1 MSLELAR
8 HPRLERLLAGVLR
21 RGTWLATGVIA
32 LGLALSLIGW
42 PESTPAVT
50 MTSTRIV
57 ILGVA
62 LFILLPVFRVLL
74 MIIVFVREGDYCF
87 GAIATLV
94 LAIIILSAALG
105 MHMIS
110 AIPDGAQHL
119 QSTGKT
125 APPTRVTPPSETAA
139 ASRLVALALSCRHQ

>member
-1 MSLELAR
+1 MSPDLAR
-8 HPRLERLLAGVLR
+8 HPRLEGLLARVLR
-21 RGTWLATGVIA
+21 HGTWLATGVIA

-42 PESTPAVT
+42 PDSTSAVT
-50 MTSTRIV
+50 MTSARIV

-94 LAIIILSAALG
+94 LAIIMLGAALG
-105 MHMIS
+105 MHM
-110 AIPDGAQHL
+110 AGAMP
-119 QSTGKT
+119 G
-125 APPTRVTPPSETAA
+125 
-139 ASRLVALALSCRHQ
+139 